1 MESIKKRSQ
10 GETWKQCVW
19 LKRENHS
26 HNITIT
32 KKSKGCFTAAANPLR
47 LGVRAAVY
55 SAVAHFMTGR
65 ISAALLCWLYC
76 DNPEVMLYT
85 LTSSY
90 AKLYVLKNK
99 EKKSTP
105 TKALGNLFWEVRRP
119 TLYCAHCCPA
129 ALITGISITI
139 RCACWK
145 ALLYPAGLFHSALG
159 NLLGFI
165 AH

>member
-1 MESIKKRSQ
+1 METVCVIKKRESQ
-10 GETWKQCVW
+10 SQ
-19 LKRENHS
+19 H
-26 HNITIT
+26 HNNK

-90 AKLYVLKNK
+90 AKLL
-99 EKKSTP
+99 S
-105 TKALGNLFWEVRRP
+105 
-119 TLYCAHCCPA
+119 
-129 ALITGISITI
+129 
-139 RCACWK
+139 
-145 ALLYPAGLFHSALG
+145 
-159 NLLGFI
+159 
-165 AH
+165 